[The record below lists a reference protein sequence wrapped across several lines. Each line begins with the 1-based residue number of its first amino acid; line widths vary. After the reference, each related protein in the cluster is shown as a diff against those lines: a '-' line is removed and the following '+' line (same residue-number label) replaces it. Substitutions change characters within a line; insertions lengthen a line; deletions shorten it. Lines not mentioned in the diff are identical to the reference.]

1 MNLSVSFIIYVQGL
15 SYLDKTLSGTPRV
28 VEEREEVVLAGW
40 TDRVY
45 LDSPAEQELCG
56 GPGGRLVLS
65 KTNLPDTVVWNPW
78 QEKAEQM
85 GDLGGEHWSGFICVE
100 AGQCVEPVILPA
112 GQTWAASHT
121 LAVQKQ

>member
-1 MNLSVSFIIYVQGL
+1 MYGTVYVQGL
-15 SYLDKTLSGTPRV
+15 AYLDKTLSGTPSL
-28 VEEREEVVLAGW
+28 VEEREEVVLADW

-45 LDSPAEQELCG
+45 LDSPAQQEVCG

-85 GDLGGEHWSGFICVE
+85 GDLGGEHWGGFICVE
-100 AGQCVEPVILPA
+100 AGQCVQPVILPA